1 MPAPPLFERQFTD
14 HQAICLVDRVLSEL
28 GLSII
33 EQKESLDFLA
43 SRITVEDNNGIR
55 VSGSGKGLHHQ
66 IGARAESIEHYL
78 TETCLAETVDCQLIC
93 NLVHQDVFRRD
104 GIIQTLATF
113 TNSETPVIPMDPY
126 LDNHSPEVKI
136 PHILLN
142 PADDW
147 AETSDANEY
156 LARYS
161 TNTGTAFGLSEA
173 VLHALM
179 DCIERH
185 TQSELFLNIIGQG
198 NNRKFS
204 FLKSHEIS
212 DWPLINKLDIPP
224 FHIFARA
231 TNGGAWFFLI
241 AEAFPRMRLCEFGAG
256 CSLSAHHAM
265 ERAITEYAQCIGLA
279 DGVETDEERTGSLM
293 SLKPLETFRFCYE
306 TVCNF

>member
-1 MPAPPLFERQFTD
+1 MSDPPIFERKFSGRRAT
-14 HQAICLVDRVLSEL
+14 CLVDRVLSEL

-78 TETCLAETVDCQLIC
+78 TETCLAETVDCQFTC
-93 NLVHQDVFRRD
+93 DLVHQDVFRRD

-113 TNSETPVIPMDPY
+113 TNSETPVIPMDLY

-142 PADDW
+142 PFVADDW

-161 TNTGTAFGLSEA
+161 TNTGTAFGLSESEA

-179 DCIERH
+179 ECIERH
-185 TQSELFLNIIGQG
+185 TQSELFLNIIDQG

-212 DWPLINKLDIPP
+212 DWPLIHKLDIPP

-231 TNGGAWFFLI
+231 TNGGAWFFLV

-256 CSLSAHHAM
+256 CSPIMQWNVQLRNMPSVLALQM
-265 ERAITEYAQCIGLA
+265 VWKLMKIG
-279 DGVETDEERTGSLM
+279 ERTDSLM
-293 SLKPLETFRFCYE
+293 SFPA
-306 TVCNF
+306 